1 MGFLYQFCSWKLI
14 TFSEL
19 FHWFPVFELGVPP
32 GPVLSSFCSV
42 FVLGFSSSMF
52 SVFVEFFISFQ
63 FFGSFFTFFIF
74 FWIVPLV
81 SRVLDQSIIGCPAK
95 LITFLVLGFFPFVF
109 QFFIFFHRFSMGFQ
123 RFPDFDLGVSLLPRG
138 FSREGYAY
146 APVAFRGG
154 ETETSPGEAPRGPE
168 LGQCQRN
175 LHCLHGRLRLGLN
188 ITYAIVEFPLYLCF
202 IVFLHPGNKI
212 FMWCW
217 STEMWSIQ

>member
-32 GPVLSSFCSV
+32 GPVLSSFFSV

-109 QFFIFFHRFSMGFQ
+109 QLFIFFHRFSIGFQ

-138 FSREGYAY
+138 FSREGYTLRPTWLSVAERPRPPRETLHAARSSANASATYTACMGAY
-146 APVAFRGG
+146 AWGLR
-154 ETETSPGEAPRGPE
+154 
-168 LGQCQRN
+168 
-175 LHCLHGRLRLGLN
+175 CLCGVSTLS
-188 ITYAIVEFPLYLCF
+188 I
-202 IVFLHPGNKI
+202 FLHPENNENKCDK
-212 FMWCW
+212 WYW
-217 STEMWSIQ
+217 STEMWPLQ

>member
-138 FSREGYAY
+138 FSREGSAD
-146 APVAFRGG
+146 AQHGFPWQRDRDL
-154 ETETSPGEAPRGPE
+154 PGR
-168 LGQCQRN
+168 RST
-175 LHCLHGRLRLGLN
+175 R
-188 ITYAIVEFPLYLCF
+188 
-202 IVFLHPGNKI
+202 PGARP
-212 FMWCW
+212 MPTQPTPPAWEP
-217 STEMWSIQ
+217 TPGA